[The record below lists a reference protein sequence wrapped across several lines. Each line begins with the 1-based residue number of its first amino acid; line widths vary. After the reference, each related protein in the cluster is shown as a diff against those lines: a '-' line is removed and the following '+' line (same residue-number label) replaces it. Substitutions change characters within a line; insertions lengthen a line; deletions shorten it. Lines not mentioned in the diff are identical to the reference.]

1 MRTAPILLGGVV
13 QAILV
18 AVLLIAVQPPL
29 AVYAATPAVA
39 GAVGGLASDRFQSE
53 YVDAGGAGLV
63 GVLLSLGVAGAVAW
77 RNLAAL
83 PPAVRIDLT
92 LLTVLWGLGALIFLL
107 PLGLLVSV
115 LVGQFCVLLRE
126 TVAPS

>member
-1 MRTAPILLGGVV
+1 MRHAPIVLGGFA
-13 QAILV
+13 QAAVV
-18 AVLLIAVQPPL
+18 AVLLLAVRPAT

-53 YVDAGGAGLV
+53 YVDAGGAGIV

-92 LLTVLWGLGALIFLL
+92 LLTVLWGLGALTFLL
-107 PLGLLVSV
+107 PLGLFVSA
-115 LVGQFCVLLRE
+115 LVGQFCVLLQE
-126 TVAPS
+126 TLTPP